1 MGQGRGDQRLGLAK
15 SRTQANNLVQGLQSG
30 IEFSRVKLDD
40 PGPEGPKPSQGIVR
54 AGAHRLPQ
62 PIERFFAKPA
72 KPQDTTEHADHERAV
87 WIEHERGTGFGD
99 RRLPFATPHPHM
111 RQDGVRRRVLVVERN
126 RNARFFERDSLNL
139 RERARREVPDLPLQ
153 GQRVSVMA
161 GSEIRIERDGSAKKG
176 LRGLVFLRSVFV
188 EVPKSPLVG
197 LPSIEPLR
205 LLAQYS
211 LLLSLSQRR
220 LEDTRNTH

>member
-1 MGQGRGDQRLGLAK
+1 MGQGRGYQHLGLGGP
-15 SRTQANNLVQGLQSG
+15 RTQANNLVQGLHSG
-30 IEFSRVKLDD
+30 IEFSREKLYD
-40 PGPEGPKPSQGIVR
+40 PGPEDPKPGQGIVR

-62 PIERFFAKPA
+62 PIERFFA
-72 KPQDTTEHADHERAV
+72 
-87 WIEHERGTGFGD
+87 W
-99 RRLPFATPHPHM
+99 
-111 RQDGVRRRVLVVERN
+111 
-126 RNARFFERDSLNL
+126 DSLNF
-139 RERARREVPDLPLQ
+139 REGARREVPDLPLE

-205 LLAQYS
+205 RLAQYS
-211 LLLSLSQRR
+211 LLLGLGQRR
-220 LEDTRNTH
+220 LDDTRNTRRDLVLHGKDIA